1 MACLPFCRE
10 IIEWPEKF
18 ARAFD
23 VRILQASDE
32 NDSAFLGKL
41 YDASVKEIAPLPLD
55 VTGTVLLAYRE
66 LWLELEHCPDRKR
79 LKTRTG
85 LKREGRILGKASGR
99 ERSTKLESFPS
110 FKGN

>member
-1 MACLPFCRE
+1 
-10 IIEWPEKF
+10 
-18 ARAFD
+18 
-23 VRILQASDE
+23 
-32 NDSAFLGKL
+32 
-41 YDASVKEIAPLPLD
+41 D

-110 FKGN
+110 FKGNQVPIRRRHRHRSDGGETFVRRNTEEVQSNGNFGRDHKPRRRR